1 MTKIYIKVIK
11 QLFTV
16 LQNIEQSSVC
26 PSRGG
31 ETSQSEWAYL
41 TVNPIY
47 KGCRAITLLY
57 TGFIVAINS
66 NLDQYNSGIK
76 YTAKQPLF

>member
-1 MTKIYIKVIK
+1 MNNYSEST
-11 QLFTV
+11 L
-16 LQNIEQSSVC
+16 SVEGA
-26 PSRGG
+26 GG
-31 ETSQSEWAYL
+31 VYSEWAYL

-47 KGCRAITLLY
+47 KGRAITLLY

-66 NLDQYNSGIK
+66 NLDQYNTGIK